1 MASIAHT
8 HPFVVGVD
16 THTKHH
22 VYTLITPIGHVLG
35 TKTFPTT
42 SQGITRALSWI
53 AKATGGDMDTLWVI
67 EGCASYGAI
76 LAGSVAAA
84 GYLVAEAP
92 FYTKRGG
99 RGKTDELDSARIAT
113 ATLPLA
119 LGELRIPRLD
129 EGVRASLQVLLTA
142 RESMT
147 HERTSHVNALNAL
160 ARIHDLGVDARTA
173 LTTTQIA
180 MISRWR
186 DREEPLAKAI
196 ARAEAI
202 RLATRIRDLDTT
214 ITTNLARMKELVEIS
229 QGAPLLDETGYGPVT
244 VATCLTAWS
253 HQGRLTSEAAF
264 AALAGVNPI
273 PASSGNTVRHR
284 LNRGGDRRLNK
295 ALHTIAL
302 TRMVHDPTTR
312 EYVERRRHE
321 GRTTREIRR
330 CLKRYI
336 ARHIYRTLN
345 TTPTPHTT

>member
-1 MASIAHT
+1 
-8 HPFVVGVD
+8 
-16 THTKHH
+16 
-22 VYTLITPIGHVLG
+22 
-35 TKTFPTT
+35 
-42 SQGITRALSWI
+42 
-53 AKATGGDMDTLWVI
+53 MDTLWVI
-67 EGCASYGAI
+67 EGCASHGAI

-92 FYTKRGG
+92 LYTKRGG

-119 LGELRIPRLD
+119 PGKLRIPRLD
-129 EGVRASLQVLLTA
+129 EGIRASLQVLLTA

-160 ARIHDLGVDARTA
+160 TRIHDLGIDARTA
-173 LTTTQIA
+173 LTTTQITT
-180 MISRWR
+180 ISRWR
-186 DREEPLAKAI
+186 EREEPLAKAI
-196 ARAEAI
+196 ARAEAV
-202 RLATRIRDLDTT
+202 RLATRIRDLDTA
-214 ITTNLARMKELVEIS
+214 ITANLARMKELVEIS

-302 TRMVHDPTTR
+302 TRMAHDPTTR

-321 GRTTREIRR
+321 GRTNREIRR

-336 ARHIYRTLN
+336 ARHIYRALN